1 LNLLFDIETDGI
13 KPTMVHCIVVLNVD
27 TEELYR
33 FDPLTIT
40 EGIKLLQKATKLIGH
55 NILCYDIPVIK
66 NLLGVDLSDKKIID
80 TLVLSRLFN
89 PSREGG
95 HGLESWGHRL
105 KYHKGDYGKN
115 IEAWDSYNPEMM
127 VYCIRDVLLNLK
139 VYKALKVESRG
150 FTSKSVVLEHSV
162 AKIINTQIDNGFM
175 LDMQSAI
182 ILLSSL
188 NDKVSLLEEDISKSF
203 TPKKTEVV
211 ITPKFTA
218 KGLLSKI
225 GKKQDG
231 TGAHL
236 TDKEYE
242 QFLLNKFTPITRT
255 TYKDFNINSRQQI
268 GEYLLGLGWK
278 PKKFTPTGQPVVDE
292 KTLSEAKHIPE
303 ALKISE
309 YLMLQKRI
317 AQVKSWIEVV
327 ENDDRVRGYVNPN
340 GAVTSRMTH
349 SKPNMAQ
356 IPSLSSPYGKEC
368 RACWTVPK
376 GYKLVGIDAS
386 QLELRC
392 LAHYMNNKE
401 YIHEVTDGDIHT
413 ANQKLAGLESRN
425 QAKTFIYALLY
436 GAGDEKVGQVVGGNK
451 KDGTKLRKRF
461 DNNLPSFKAFRDR
474 VSREARQGF
483 IKAID
488 GRKLEV
494 RSEHRSLNTLLQ
506 GCGSIIMKEGLVLL
520 NNKIKQKNLDAKFVA
535 NVHDEWQLEVK
546 EEQADLVGQLGVQA
560 LREVTCNFKLNC
572 PLDGEYKIGNN
583 WAETH

>member
-1 LNLLFDIETDGI
+1 MNLLFDIETDGI

-27 TEELYR
+27 TEELHR

-268 GEYLLGLGWK
+268 GEYLVGLGWK

-356 IPSLSSPYGKEC
+356 IPSLTSPYGKEC

>member
-27 TEELYR
+27 TEELHR

-139 VYKALKVESRG
+139 VYKALKIESRG

-175 LDMQSAI
+175 LDMQNAI

-188 NDKVSLLEEDISKSF
+188 NDKVSLLEEDISGSF

-292 KTLSEAKHIPE
+292 KTLSEASHIPE

-520 NNKIKQKNLDAKFVA
+520 NSKIKQKNLDAKFVA

-546 EEQADLVGQLGVQA
+546 EDQADLVGQLGVQA
-560 LREVTCNFKLNC
+560 LREVTCNLKLNC

>member
-1 LNLLFDIETDGI
+1 MNLLFDIETDGI

-27 TEELYR
+27 TEELHR

-268 GEYLLGLGWK
+268 GEYLVGLGWK

-356 IPSLSSPYGKEC
+356 IPSLTSPYGKEC
-368 RACWTVPK
+368 RECWTVPK

>member
-27 TEELYR
+27 TEELHR

-268 GEYLLGLGWK
+268 GEYLVGLGWK

-356 IPSLSSPYGKEC
+356 IPSLTSPYGKEC
-368 RACWTVPK
+368 RECWTVPK

>member
-1 LNLLFDIETDGI
+1 MNLLFDIETDGI
-13 KPTMVHCIVVLNVD
+13 RPTTVHCIVVLNVD
-27 TEELYR
+27 TEELHR
-33 FDPLTIT
+33 FDPLTIA

-175 LDMQSAI
+175 LDMQNAI
-182 ILLSSL
+182 TLLSSL
-188 NDKVSLLEEDISKSF
+188 NDKVSLLEEDISGSF

-242 QFLLNKFTPITRT
+242 QFLLNEFTPITRT

-268 GEYLLGLGWK
+268 GEYLLGLEWK

-292 KTLSEAKHIPE
+292 KTLSEASHIPE

-520 NNKIKQKNLDAKFVA
+520 NSKIKQKNLDAKFVA

-546 EEQADLVGQLGVQA
+546 EDQADLVGQLGVQA
-560 LREVTCNFKLNC
+560 LREVTCHLKLNC

>member
-27 TEELYR
+27 TEELHR

-188 NDKVSLLEEDISKSF
+188 NDKVSLLEEDISGSF

-268 GEYLLGLGWK
+268 GEYLVGLGWK

-356 IPSLSSPYGKEC
+356 IPSLTSPYGKEC
-368 RACWTVPK
+368 RECWTVPK

>member
-27 TEELYR
+27 TEELHR

-139 VYKALKVESRG
+139 VYKALKIESRG

-175 LDMQSAI
+175 LDMQNAI

-188 NDKVSLLEEDISKSF
+188 NDKVSLLEEDISGSF

-292 KTLSEAKHIPE
+292 KTLSEASHIPE

-425 QAKTFIYALLY
+425 QAKTFI
-436 GAGDEKVGQVVGGNK
+436 
-451 KDGTKLRKRF
+451 
-461 DNNLPSFKAFRDR
+461 
-474 VSREARQGF
+474 
-483 IKAID
+483 
-488 GRKLEV
+488 
-494 RSEHRSLNTLLQ
+494 
-506 GCGSIIMKEGLVLL
+506 
-520 NNKIKQKNLDAKFVA
+520 
-535 NVHDEWQLEVK
+535 
-546 EEQADLVGQLGVQA
+546 
-560 LREVTCNFKLNC
+560 
-572 PLDGEYKIGNN
+572 
-583 WAETH
+583 

>member
-1 LNLLFDIETDGI
+1 MNLLFDIETDGI

-27 TEELYR
+27 TEELHR

-139 VYKALKVESRG
+139 VYKALKIESRG

-175 LDMQSAI
+175 LDMQNAI

-188 NDKVSLLEEDISKSF
+188 NDKVSLLEEDISGSF

-268 GEYLLGLGWK
+268 GEYLLGLEWK

-292 KTLSEAKHIPE
+292 KTLSEASHIPE

-520 NNKIKQKNLDAKFVA
+520 NSKIKQKNLDAKFVA

-546 EEQADLVGQLGVQA
+546 EDQADLVGQLGVQA
-560 LREVTCNFKLNC
+560 LREVTCNLKLNC

>member
-1 LNLLFDIETDGI
+1 MNLLFDIETDGI

-27 TEELYR
+27 TEELHR

-188 NDKVSLLEEDISKSF
+188 NDKVSLLEEDISGSF

-268 GEYLLGLGWK
+268 GEYLVGLGWK

-356 IPSLSSPYGKEC
+356 IPSLTSPYGKEC
-368 RACWTVPK
+368 RECWTVPK